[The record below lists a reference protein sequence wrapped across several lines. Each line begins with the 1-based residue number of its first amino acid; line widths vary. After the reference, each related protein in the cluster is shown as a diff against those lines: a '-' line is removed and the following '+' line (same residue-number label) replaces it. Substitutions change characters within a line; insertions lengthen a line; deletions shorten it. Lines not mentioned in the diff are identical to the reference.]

1 MPLSCSKVF
10 SATAI
15 RRRSALDIVPGFSFS
30 SSDAPAS
37 RTPPCRSHVSTS
49 KASRVEKTEMSALGT
64 MDAPLRLSASGRSAK
79 CPETMRRNSEKFRG
93 FNVLVAT
100 WYTATSS
107 ISSFLSSSSAGSAFD
122 ARSCLASFEARSSE
136 LLALLAS
143 AASMTLT
150 TASTGTMS
158 RTPSL
163 SPTNPRI
170 SPLPYARIR
179 GSAMR
184 TPSIHP
190 GNGSLSAPST
200 MLGRTITKG
209 TSPRSADRIC
219 SPMAF
224 VNTYVSCHPFALA
237 RAEPSLD
244 MHEDAFLPDSAR
256 SPAVSA
262 SANARATSSYG
273 STPFAVSVAFSAAVL
288 FFFPSAS
295 STAMLSPTRNARSAA
310 RPTRSPLT
318 NAVET

>member
-1 MPLSCSKVF
+1 
-10 SATAI
+10 
-15 RRRSALDIVPGFSFS
+15 
-30 SSDAPAS
+30 
-37 RTPPCRSHVSTS
+37 
-49 KASRVEKTEMSALGT
+49 MSALG
-64 MDAPLRLSASGRSAK
+64 DDGPAPALSASGRSAK
-79 CPETMRRNSEKFRG
+79 CRRRC
-93 FNVLVAT
+93 
-100 WYTATSS
+100 
-107 ISSFLSSSSAGSAFD
+107 AGT
-122 ARSCLASFEARSSE
+122 RRSSGGSTCSSRRGTRPRRQFRPSCRR
-136 LLALLAS
+136 LPDPRSTRVRAS
-143 AASMTLT
+143 PRSRRDPRASRASRQRREHALT

-256 SPAVSA
+256 SRPSPP
-262 SANARATSSYG
+262 RR
-273 STPFAVSVAFSAAVL
+273 TPGPPPRTGPRPSP
-288 FFFPSAS
+288 FPSP
-295 STAMLSPTRNARSAA
+295 SPRRFCFSFPRR
-310 RPTRSPLT
+310 RPTADAVAGAERALRGAPDAQPVDERRGDVTHHLQVFAPLR
-318 NAVET
+318 